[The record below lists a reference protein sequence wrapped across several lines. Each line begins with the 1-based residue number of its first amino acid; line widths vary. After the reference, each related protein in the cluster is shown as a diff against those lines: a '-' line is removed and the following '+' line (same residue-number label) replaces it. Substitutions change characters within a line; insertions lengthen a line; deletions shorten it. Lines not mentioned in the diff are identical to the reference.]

1 MPGDSRIPA
10 APLPALAA
18 LVAALAV
25 ACAGD
30 DDPRGAPT
38 TRVTSPLA
46 GPTATAPPTSTST
59 PTPSTPTPTRA
70 APGDADT
77 GSSGGAAD
85 TGGPRADAPLRL
97 DLREVADGLSNPLQI
112 VPRPGDG
119 ALLVVEQPGRVRV
132 LAGGRARGWLDLS
145 DRVLSGG
152 ERGLLSIA
160 FHPEFP
166 RDNRLFVHYSG
177 QPDGRTVLS
186 SIPVVDGRPRRGRE
200 TVLLEREQ
208 PAANH
213 NGGMLRFGPDGR
225 LYLGLGDGGAAGD
238 RFGNGQDP
246 GTLLGAILRLD
257 VSEPGRLAAPP
268 DNPFVGG
275 GGHRLVWHYGLR
287 NPWRFTFDDG
297 WLYIADVG
305 QDAIEEVDVRRAG
318 VGGLNFGWPVLEGSR
333 CFRQASCDR
342 SGLVPPTLE
351 YSHADTEGC
360 AVIGGPVYRGRALP
374 GLRGHYLYG
383 DLCAGFLRSARI
395 VDGRVVDRRDWT
407 GQTGRVRGLLGFGS
421 DRSGEVHLGTR
432 DGRVLRLVPR

>member
-1 MPGDSRIPA
+1 MPTRTPDLAVPV
-10 APLPALAA
+10 LALLA
-18 LVAALAV
+18 AALAV

-30 DDPRGAPT
+30 DPADPPT
-38 TRVTSPLA
+38 A
-46 GPTATAPPTSTST
+46 GPTGPPAGSTATA
-59 PTPSTPTPTRA
+59 TPTPTPAPSPAPTTTAPDDGEARS
-70 APGDADT
+70 PGDAAPT
-77 GSSGGAAD
+77 GGSGGAA
-85 TGGPRADAPLRL
+85 PVRL
-97 DLREVADGLSNPLQI
+97 DLREVAAGLSNPLQI

-119 ALLVVEQPGRVRV
+119 ALLAVEQPGRVRV
-132 LAGGRARGWLDLS
+132 LAGGRARGWLDLT

-186 SIPVVDGRPRRGRE
+186 SFPVVDGRPRPGRE

-238 RFGNGQDP
+238 RFGNGQRP

-268 DNPFVGG
+268 DNPFVDG
-275 GGHRLVWHYGLR
+275 GGHRFVWHYGLR

-305 QDAIEEVDVRRAG
+305 QDAIEEIDVRRAG
-318 VGGLNFGWPVLEGSR
+318 VGGLNFGWPILEGSR
-333 CFRQASCDR
+333 CFRRPSCDR

-351 YSHADTEGC
+351 YSHAETDGC
-360 AVIGGPVYRGRALP
+360 AVIGGPVYRGGALP
-374 GLRGHYLYG
+374 GLRGHYVYG
-383 DLCAGFLRSARI
+383 DLCAGFLRSARV
-395 VDGRVVDRRDWT
+395 VDGRVVQRRDWT

-421 DRSGEVHLGTR
+421 DRAGELYLGTR
-432 DGRVLRLVPR
+432 DGRVLRLVPG